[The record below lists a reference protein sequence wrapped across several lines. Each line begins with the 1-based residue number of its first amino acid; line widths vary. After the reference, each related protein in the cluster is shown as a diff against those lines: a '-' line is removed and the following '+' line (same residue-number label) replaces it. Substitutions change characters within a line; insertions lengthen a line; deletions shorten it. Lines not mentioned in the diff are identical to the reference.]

1 MAISFT
7 LAPVVSQ
14 VKVGTTPYYLK
25 DQEARSNMAN
35 IQNDIDALYLA
46 VGDMSSVQGVMKLAG
61 KLSSTTTLHDGDTTP
76 TVALDGVVDLY
87 EAQHGDVVID
97 KDNHAEFVWIK
108 TTPTSTANTG
118 HWELIGDES
127 LWVQKGDSITF
138 TPATTN
144 ATLTIEGLNH
154 THSISS
160 THTIVGNDGKYQP
173 RGSVTLS
180 NNASTGDAINVSVE
194 SSSNVVTGITS
205 SIILPTISSSFNGSP
220 NLSNYTSTGSV
231 TVTMPTSTITRVTGV
246 TSTPATVL
254 NNAYFTVNSS
264 EVLELITATQT
275 VVGSANAQTATFT
288 VVSTF
293 STSTEV
299 SVVTTNKI
307 ISGLPGINTSYETD
321 TVAISSSSAKIG
333 SSGTVK
339 IKAAFT
345 GTTAQFTTGEASPT
359 TSITYVR
366 PAASQTITI

>member
-7 LAPVVSQ
+7 LSPVVSQ

-35 IQNDIDALYLA
+35 IQNDIDTLYLA
-46 VGDMSSVQGVMKLAG
+46 VGDLSGVEGVMKLAG

-76 TVALDGVVDLY
+76 SVALDGVVDLY

-97 KDNHAEFVWIK
+97 KDSHAEFVWIK
-108 TTPTSTANTG
+108 TTPSSTANTG

-154 THSISS
+154 AHPISS

-173 RGSVTLS
+173 RGSIALS
-180 NNASTGDAINVSVE
+180 NTSTGDAISVSVE

-205 SIILPTISSSFNGSP
+205 SIALPAISSSFNGSP
-220 NLSNYTSTGSV
+220 NLSNYTSTGSI

-275 VVGSANAQTATFT
+275 VVGNASAETATFT

-293 STSTEV
+293 STSTGV
-299 SVVTTNKI
+299 SVVTTDKI

-321 TVAISSSSAKIG
+321 TVAISSSSAKIA
-333 SSGTVK
+333 SNGTVK
-339 IKAAFT
+339 IGAAFT
-345 GTTAQFTTGEASPT
+345 GTTAQFTIGEASPT
-359 TSITYVR
+359 TSITYVK
-366 PAASQTITI
+366 PATSQTITI